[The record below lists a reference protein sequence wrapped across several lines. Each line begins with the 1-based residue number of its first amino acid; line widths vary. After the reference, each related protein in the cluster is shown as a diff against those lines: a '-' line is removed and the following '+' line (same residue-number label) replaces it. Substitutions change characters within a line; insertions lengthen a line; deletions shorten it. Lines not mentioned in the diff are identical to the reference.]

1 MATSRRTATRSATA
15 PAPAPDAALPNAAEV
30 ERLRRR
36 CRRAEQASLA
46 RAGFLAVMSHEIR
59 EPMNGVIG
67 MARLL
72 RDTPLD
78 AEQRGYLDSALE
90 SAETLLT
97 LVNDILDLSRI
108 DAGRLELAPVDVDLA
123 SFLDRLRLQFEPRAR
138 ERGLAFRC
146 ELLPGTP
153 PAVRLDPGRLRQIL
167 VNLIGNAIKFTAA
180 GHVAVRAGPGP
191 APPGR
196 VGLVIEVEDSG
207 PGIPAPALRRLFS
220 AFVQAGPETPRLFGG
235 SGLGLMIAQRL
246 TRAMGGRIG
255 VVGRKGQGARF
266 RVELALAPGAD
277 GRPVAASL
285 AGGSLLIVDP
295 VARSADVMAE
305 IATGWGLAVRTASC
319 GRKALALLTEAADR
333 GAPFDMV
340 LVDRALTAPGPE
352 QIAAAL
358 RGDPRLGHARVGL
371 LVASGIRGD
380 GARALADGFA
390 AYLRK
395 PVAPETLLD
404 CLRTLRARPSG
415 GDGGLITVHSIR
427 EQRPPAL
434 QLLLAD
440 DNPVNCRLA
449 TIILERGGH
458 KVDAVPDGLR
468 AVEAL
473 RRQRYDLVLLDVQMP
488 VMGGLE
494 AAARIRAM
502 PDPDKA
508 ATPIVAVTANAM
520 KGDRETCLAAGMDG
534 YVTKPINAAT
544 LLDEV
549 GRHAAM
555 AQRRQQENRLQREI

>member
-1 MATSRRTATRSATA
+1 MATSRRNGSGAGRSAA
-15 PAPAPDAALPNAAEV
+15 GCDRSPPSAAEA

-36 CRRAEQASLA
+36 CRRAEQANLA

-67 MARLL
+67 MTRLL

-78 AEQRGYLDSALE
+78 GEQRGYLDSALE

-108 DAGRLELAPVDVDLA
+108 DAGRLELAAADVDLA
-123 SFLDRLRLQFEPRAR
+123 AFLERLRLQFEPRAR
-138 ERGLAFRC
+138 ERQLAFRC
-146 ELLPGTP
+146 ALLPGTP
-153 PAVRLDPGRLRQIL
+153 PNVRLDPGRLRQIL
-167 VNLIGNAIKFTAA
+167 VNLIGNAIKFTSA
-180 GHVAVRAGPGP
+180 GHVGVRVGP
-191 APPGR
+191 APAPAGR

-207 PGIPAPALRRLFS
+207 PGIPAHALRRLFS
-220 AFVQAGPETPRLFGG
+220 AFAQAGPETPRLFGG

-255 VVGRKGQGARF
+255 VVARKGPGTLF
-266 RVELALAPGAD
+266 RVEFALEPGAD
-277 GRPVAASL
+277 GRPAAASL

-295 VARSADVMAE
+295 VARTADVMAE
-305 IATGWGLAVRTASC
+305 IAAGWGLTVRTARS
-319 GRKALALLTEAADR
+319 GRQALALLAEAAGR
-333 GAPFDMV
+333 GAPFDMI
-340 LVDRALTAPGPE
+340 LVDRTLADPGPE
-352 QIAAAL
+352 QIAAAV
-358 RGDPRLGHARVGL
+358 RDDPRLAAARVGL

-390 AYLRK
+390 AYLRT

-415 GDGGLITVHSIR
+415 EGTLITVHSIS

-449 TIILERGGH
+449 TIILERSGH
-458 KVDAVPDGLR
+458 KVDAVSDGLR

-494 AAARIRAM
+494 AAARIRAL
-502 PDPDKA
+502 PDRDKA

-520 KGDRETCLAAGMDG
+520 KGDREICLAAGMDG
-534 YVTKPINAAT
+534 YLTKPINAAT

-549 GRHAAM
+549 GRHVAA
-555 AQRRQQENRLQREI
+555 AQRRH

>member
-1 MATSRRTATRSATA
+1 MATSRRTTSGGPDPASHPTA
-15 PAPAPDAALPNAAEV
+15 PLRAKAEL
-30 ERLRRR
+30 ERLARR

-46 RAGFLAVMSHEIR
+46 RASFLAVMSHEIR

-78 AEQRGYLDSALE
+78 GEQRGYLDSALE

-108 DAGRLELAPVDVDLA
+108 DAGRLELVPVDVDLA
-123 SFLDRLRLQFEPRAR
+123 AFLDRLCLQFEPRAR
-138 ERGLAFRC
+138 DRGLAFRC
-146 ELLPGTP
+146 ELLPGTAP
-153 PAVRLDPGRLRQIL
+153 SVRLDPGRLRQVL

-180 GHVAVRAGPGP
+180 GHVALRTKPGP

-196 VGLVIEVEDSG
+196 IWLVLEVEDSG
-207 PGIPAPALRRLFS
+207 PGIPAKALRRLFS

-246 TRAMGGRIG
+246 TQAMGGRIG
-255 VVGRKGQGARF
+255 VVGRRGQGTLF
-266 RVELALAPGAD
+266 RVELAPEPGAD
-277 GRPVAASL
+277 GRPLAAVL

-295 VARSADVMAE
+295 VARSGDVMAE
-305 IATGWGLAVRTASC
+305 IAAGWGLTVRTSRC
-319 GRKALALLTEAADR
+319 GRQALALLTDAADR
-333 GAPFDMV
+333 SAPFDMV
-340 LVDRALTAPGPE
+340 LIDRALTTPGPE
-352 QIAAAL
+352 EIAAAV
-358 RGDPRLGHARVGL
+358 RGDPRLGHARIGL

-380 GARALADGFA
+380 GARALIDGFA

-395 PVAPETLLD
+395 LVAAETLHD
-404 CLRTLRARPSG
+404 CLRMLRARPHG

-427 EQRPPAL
+427 EQRPPPL

-458 KVDAVPDGLR
+458 RVDAVPDGLR

-494 AAARIRAM
+494 AAARIRAL
-502 PDPDKA
+502 PDKA
-508 ATPIVAVTANAM
+508 ATPIVAVTANAI
-520 KGDRETCLAAGMDG
+520 KGDRETCLAAGMNG
-534 YVTKPINAAT
+534 YVTKPINAAA
-544 LLDEV
+544 LLEEV
-549 GRHAAM
+549 AGTPASRGDGGRKIA
-555 AQRRQQENRLQREI
+555 